1 MNSRKRSAKDADLTA
16 GLVGITVLL
25 ISIILAMLIQEWILA
40 IILFVSLI
48 LMTVLTVNE
57 FRFLKKWNL
66 L

>member
-1 MNSRKRSAKDADLTA
+1 MNNRKRSAKDADLTA

-25 ISIILAMLIQEWILA
+25 ISIILAVLIQEWILA

>member
-1 MNSRKRSAKDADLTA
+1 MNNGKRSAKDVDLTA